1 MKRLKWTQRVPCPV
15 AAGILPAVKLGFQP
29 GGKTVCELI
38 TARNFSARP
47 GGRMPPS
54 TAGRMPAATCL

>member
-29 GGKTVCELI
+29 GGKTVC
-38 TARNFSARP
+38 
-47 GGRMPPS
+47 
-54 TAGRMPAATCL
+54 